1 MGRLKGK
8 IALITGGTSGIG
20 LATAKVFVAEGA
32 QVVIAGRNQAAI
44 DVALSEI
51 GEQAIGVQTD
61 VSNLVD
67 LDRLYSEIGKRLGHL
82 DIVFANA
89 GALTLAPFED
99 ITEAQFDREF
109 DINAKGVFFTV
120 QKALPL
126 LKDSGSVI
134 LTSSIAHFK
143 GTPGYNV
150 YAATKAAVRSFAR
163 SWTVD
168 LKHRH
173 IRVNCLSPGPTITPL
188 AGKMGIPTEQAE
200 SYAKYILDQI
210 PMGRFGNAEETAKA
224 ALFLASDD
232 SSFITGVD
240 LCVDGGMG
248 QI

>member
-1 MGRLKGK
+1 MGKLKGK
-8 IALITGGTSGIG
+8 IALITGGASGIG
-20 LATAKVFVAEGA
+20 LASAKAFVAEGA
-32 QVVIAGRNQAAI
+32 QVVITGRDQAAI
-44 DVALSEI
+44 DVALAEI
-51 GEQAIGVQTD
+51 GERAMGVRGD
-61 VSNLVD
+61 VSNLAD

-99 ITEAQFDREF
+99 ITEVQFNREF

-126 LKDSGSVI
+126 LKDGGSVI

-168 LKHRH
+168 LKHRN

-188 AGKMGIPTEQAE
+188 AGKMGIPAEQAE
-200 SYAKYILDQI
+200 SYGKYILEQI

>member
-1 MGRLKGK
+1 MGKLKGK
-8 IALITGGTSGIG
+8 IALITGGASGIG
-20 LATAKVFVAEGA
+20 LASAKAFVAEGA
-32 QVVIAGRNQAAI
+32 QVVITGRDQAAI
-44 DVALSEI
+44 DVALAEI
-51 GEQAIGVQTD
+51 GERAMGVRGD
-61 VSNLVD
+61 VSNLAD

-99 ITEAQFDREF
+99 ITEVQFNREF

-126 LKDSGSVI
+126 LKDGGSVI

-168 LKHRH
+168 LKHRN

-188 AGKMGIPTEQAE
+188 AGKMGIPAEQAE
-200 SYAKYILDQI
+200 SYGKYILDQI

>member
-1 MGRLKGK
+1 MGKLKGK
-8 IALITGGTSGIG
+8 IALITGGASGIG
-20 LATAKVFVAEGA
+20 LASAKAFVAEGA
-32 QVVIAGRNQAAI
+32 QVVITGRDQAAI
-44 DVALSEI
+44 DIALVEI
-51 GEQAIGVQTD
+51 GERAMGVRGD
-61 VSNLVD
+61 VSNLAD

-99 ITEAQFDREF
+99 ITEVQFNREF

-126 LKDSGSVI
+126 LKDGGSVI

-168 LKHRH
+168 LKHRN

-188 AGKMGIPTEQAE
+188 AGKMGIPAEQAE
-200 SYAKYILDQI
+200 SYGKYILDQI
-210 PMGRFGNAEETAKA
+210 PMGRFGNAEETAKV